1 MTRPHESRSTINRAA
16 TLFFFYLVLSFYDIM
31 IDMIRQAQ
39 KVRIYPTDQQ
49 KQQLAGAMGCC
60 RWWWNYALNKSIE
73 TYKET
78 GKGLSRSG
86 LNALLPNL
94 KKEHEWLKTEVYSQS
109 LQQTSLNLSRAF
121 INFFEKRARFPRF
134 KSKHGKQ
141 SVGFPQSVKIEDDW
155 IKLPK
160 IGLVKAVF
168 DRRYAGKIK
177 TVTISFDS
185 TERYFA
191 SIIYEVE
198 ACFISRNESKILG
211 IDLGVKDF
219 AIVNDGS
226 KTSKYANP
234 RHIKKHEK
242 NLARKQKKL
251 ARKQLGSKSRQKAKK
266 LVAKIHARLSNSRQ
280 DFLHKLSR
288 KLTDESKV
296 VVVENLTSAILQ
308 GEETSPNLALNVRG
322 LVRNHKLAKAISDC
336 GWGMFV
342 NFLSYKLEREGKKFI
357 EIDRYFPSS
366 HICPDCLTQ
375 QPKMDLS
382 VREWTCINKACSKTH
397 CRDEA
402 ASRNIRAEGIRILQ
416 VASPEFI
423 FGVYDDRKADGIA
436 VSASRGSIRPDR
448 GRKPKVRQ
456 HPAKLETLTF

>member
-1 MTRPHESRSTINRAA
+1 M
-16 TLFFFYLVLSFYDIM
+16 M

-39 KVRIYPTDQQ
+39 KVRIYPTDEQ

-60 RWWWNYALNKSIE
+60 RWWWNFALNKSIE

-86 LNALLPNL
+86 LNAFLPNL
-94 KKEHEWLKTEVYSQS
+94 KKEYEWLQTEVYSQS

-141 SVGFPQSVKIEDDW
+141 SVGFPQSVTIDGDL

-168 DRRYAGKIK
+168 DRRYGGKIK
-177 TVTISFDS
+177 TVTVSKDS
-185 TERYFA
+185 SDRYFA
-191 SIIYEVE
+191 SIIYELE
-198 ACFISRNESKILG
+198 ACFISGSGDKILG

-219 AIVNDGS
+219 AIVNDGK
-226 KTSKYANP
+226 KTSKYTNP
-234 RHIKKHEK
+234 KQIKKHEK

-251 ARKQLGSKSRQKAKK
+251 ARKQVGSKTRQKAKK
-266 LVAKIHARLSNSRQ
+266 LVASVHARISNSRQ

-288 KLTDESKV
+288 KLTQISQV
-296 VVVENLTSAILQ
+296 IVVENLNI
-308 GEETSPNLALNVRG
+308 RG

-342 NFLSYKLEREGKKFI
+342 NFLSYKLSREDKKLI
-357 EIDRYFPSS
+357 EIDRWFPSS
-366 HICPDCLTQ
+366 HICPDCLIQ

-382 VREWTCINKACSKTH
+382 IREWTCINSSCNVVH
-397 CRDEA
+397 DRDEA
-402 ASRNIRAEGIRILQ
+402 ASRNIRAEGIRI
-416 VASPEFI
+416 I
-423 FGVYDDRKADGIA
+423 KADGAA
-436 VSASRGSIRPDR
+436 VSASGGTVRPNR
-448 GRKPKVRQ
+448 GRKTKVRQ
-456 HPAKLETLTF
+456 DPAKLETITSTK

>member
-1 MTRPHESRSTINRAA
+1 
-16 TLFFFYLVLSFYDIM
+16 
-31 IDMIRQAQ
+31 MIRQAQ
-39 KVRIYPTDQQ
+39 KVRIYPTELQQ
-49 KQQLAGAMGCC
+49 QQLAGAMGCC

-121 INFFEKRARFPRF
+121 INFFEKRARFPKF
-134 KSKHGKQ
+134 KSKHRKQ
-141 SVGFPQSVKIEDDW
+141 SVGFPQSVKIEGDR
-155 IKLPK
+155 IKLPGFK
-160 IGLVKAVF
+160 TWIDAVF
-168 DRRYAGKIK
+168 DRRYCGQIK
-177 TVTISFDS
+177 TVTVSKDS
-185 TERYFA
+185 SDRYFA

-198 ACFISRNESKILG
+198 ACFISEGGNKILG
-211 IDLGVKDF
+211 IDLGIKDF

-251 ARKQLGSKSRQKAKK
+251 TRKQLGSKSREKAKK
-266 LVAKIHARLSNSRQ
+266 IVAKVHARISNSRQ

-288 KLTDESKV
+288 KLTNESQAI
-296 VVVENLTSAILQ
+296 VVENLNI
-308 GEETSPNLALNVRG
+308 RG

-342 NFLSYKLEREGKKFI
+342 NFLSYKLEREDKKLI
-357 EIDRYFPSS
+357 EIDRFFPSS

-382 VREWTCINKACSKTH
+382 VREWTCINHTCNAVH
-397 CRDEA
+397 DRDEA
-402 ASRNIRAEGIRILQ
+402 ASKNIRAEGIRIL
-416 VASPEFI
+416 
-423 FGVYDDRKADGIA
+423 KADGAA